1 MSLSRFA
8 AGWKRWLAVLVVLAV
23 GGIGAGW
30 WWFRIPT
37 PAIPSVPTEGADPA
51 FVELVEK
58 ALTDVRK
65 QPRAA
70 QTWGGLGKVLIAN
83 GQDELALRCF
93 ANAERFDPE
102 DLYWPYY
109 QGVRRV
115 TTAPEQAAVHLRQAA
130 RLADRHHPEV
140 HMPRLKLAEV
150 LLSLDDLEG
159 AEQALGL
166 TPSRKRPLTR
176 PLSPA
181 YSQREYLR
189 GVLAC
194 RRERWSEA
202 RDHLEPLVG
211 SPEGRRK
218 ICAQLALVYQ
228 RLNQPG
234 RSALYSQLM
243 SASDPEDDWPD
254 PLVQEYISLAVGTH
268 NRLRIADALRD
279 TDDKVVL
286 GMLQEMLQESGGGQD
301 DVHYALASQLARRGR
316 YREAER
322 ALRRLLAQAPDLYRP
337 HHALSNVV
345 YIQGMHLR
353 KAGGQEQQAQ
363 AYFEEA
369 ATLSRRAIVLNPQ
382 AAEPHFQLG
391 RCLQALGRHKE
402 AIEPLRQAVLR
413 RPEHSLALVCLGES
427 LAEMGEKEEALKY
440 LKRGVQCADARDK
453 GPAQSLARWRAK
465 WEAAA
470 RKSKVKS
477 QK

>member
-1 MSLSRFA
+1 MILSISNP
-8 AGWKRWLAVLVVLAV
+8 GWKRWLALLLVLAL

-30 WWFRIPT
+30 WWFRIHT
-37 PAIPSVPTEGADPA
+37 PPIPSVPTEGADPA

-58 ALTDVRK
+58 ALADVRK
-65 QPRAA
+65 QPRSAE
-70 QTWGGLGKVLIAN
+70 TWGRLGKILIAN

-159 AEQALGL
+159 AEQALGT
-166 TPSRKRPLTR
+166 TPSRIRPGSG

-181 YSQREYLR
+181 DTHREYLR

-202 RDHLEPLVG
+202 RAHLEPLV
-211 SPEGRRK
+211 SSSEGRRK

-228 RLNQPG
+228 RLNQPE
-234 RSALYSQLM
+234 RSGLYSQLM
-243 SASDPEDDWPD
+243 SASDPEEDWPD

-279 TDDKVVL
+279 VDDNRVL
-286 GMLQEMLQESGGGQD
+286 QMLQEMLQESGGKD

-316 YREAER
+316 YPEAER

-337 HHALSNVV
+337 HHALSNVL
-345 YIQGMHLR
+345 YIQGMHIR
-353 KAGGQEQQAQ
+353 KAGKEPQAQ

-369 ATLSRRAIVLNPQ
+369 ATLSRRAIALNPQ
-382 AAEPHFQLG
+382 AADAHFHLG

-402 AIEPLRQAVLR
+402 ALEPLRQAVLR

-427 LAEMGEKEEALKY
+427 LAELGEKAEALKY
-440 LKRGVQCADARDK
+440 LKRGVECADARDK
-453 GPAQSLARWRAK
+453 GPAQTLARWRAK
-465 WEAAA
+465 WDTKE
-470 RKSKVKS
+470 R
-477 QK
+477 